1 MGRGGWF
8 TGGFTGKRR
17 RWLFVGGGGV
27 GVQVEGE
34 EGVKSERGEPVEP
47 LNRVFREIYEIRA
60 DKVGNKSKS
69 LKDVAPKKGKSSGMV
84 QWGWDGVHG
93 EEEGHREG
101 RLRVKGLQKTRFE
114 YNGLV

>member
-1 MGRGGWF
+1 MMRCRGG
-8 TGGFTGKRR
+8 G
-17 RWLFVGGGGV
+17 
-27 GVQVEGE
+27 GE

-84 QWGWDGVHG
+84 QWGWDGVMG
-93 EEEGHREG
+93 EGEGHRGMAEEG
-101 RLRVKGLQKTRFE
+101 
-114 YNGLV
+114 